1 MRRIPL
7 IWAPDSAIRGN
18 VRESEEAHMNHCR
31 KFILRPAI
39 ALWMIGGIIAG
50 SFTPNGEAQQSSPVA
65 DGGTNQASP
74 AALPKD
80 VYADSMFR
88 LPLPKREDLDDRG
101 KKIFDNIVS
110 PNNPTLAGLRGPAG
124 IMLNDPKLAELET
137 ALNQFLRYGSGLSG
151 RFRELA
157 ILVTARE
164 AHSQFEWA
172 AHEPQAL
179 KEGLDQKTIDIVKYG
194 ISSKGLP
201 EMDAVVIE
209 LGRQMFDQKKV
220 DSETY
225 ASALK
230 LFGPRG
236 LVDLVALMGNY
247 YGTAALLSTFD
258 MQLRPGQ
265 KPLLP

>member
-1 MRRIPL
+1 MPL
-7 IWAPDSAIRGN
+7 IRAPDSAIRGN
-18 VRESEEAHMNHCR
+18 VRESEEAHMSRSR
-31 KFILRPAI
+31 KFILRSAI
-39 ALWMIGGIIAG
+39 ALGIIGGFLAG
-50 SFTPNGEAQQSSPVA
+50 GFTKNGRARPISPAV

-80 VYADSMFR
+80 VYPDSMFR
-88 LPLPKREDLDDRG
+88 LPLPKREDLDERG
-101 KKIFDNIVS
+101 KKIYDDIVS
-110 PNNPTLAGLRGPAG
+110 PNHPTIAGLRGPAG
-124 IMLNDPKLAELET
+124 ILLADPKLAELET

-151 RFRELA
+151 RSRELA

-179 KEGLDQKTIDIVKYG
+179 QEGLDQRTIDIVKYG
-194 ISSKGLP
+194 SSSKGLP
-201 EMDAVVIE
+201 EMDAIVVE
-209 LGRQMFDQKKV
+209 LGRGLFDQKKV

-236 LVDLVALMGNY
+236 LVDLVGLMGNY
-247 YGTAALLSTFD
+247 YSTAALLSTFD

-265 KPLLP
+265 KPPLPQS

>member
-1 MRRIPL
+1 MPVIS
-7 IWAPDSAIRGN
+7 APDTAIRAN
-18 VRESEEAHMNHCR
+18 VRESEEEHMCHYR
-31 KFILRPAI
+31 KFILTPAT
-39 ALWMIGGIIAG
+39 ALWLIGGIMAG
-50 SFTPNGEAQQSSPVA
+50 GFTTNVGAQQSPSA
-65 DGGTNQASP
+65 TGEGTNQASP

-80 VYADSMFR
+80 VYPDSMFR

-101 KKIFDNIVS
+101 KKMYDNIVS
-110 PNNPTLAGLRGPAG
+110 PNNPTIAGLRGPAG
-124 IMLNDPKLAELET
+124 IFLNDPKLAELET

-151 RFRELA
+151 RSRELA

-179 KEGLDQKTIDIVKYG
+179 QEGLDQKTIDIVKYG
-194 ISSKGLP
+194 SSGKGLP
-201 EMDAVVIE
+201 EMDAVVVE
-209 LGRQMFDQKKV
+209 LGRQMFDKKKV

-247 YGTAALLSTFD
+247 YGTAALLATFD

-265 KPLLP
+265 KPPLP

>member
-1 MRRIPL
+1 M
-7 IWAPDSAIRGN
+7 APNSAIRDT
-18 VRESEEAHMNHCR
+18 VRELEEAHMSHSW
-31 KFILRPAI
+31 KFILRPSI

-50 SFTPNGEAQQSSPVA
+50 GFTNNGKARQGSATSNGE
-65 DGGTNQASP
+65 TNQASP
-74 AALPKD
+74 GALPKD
-80 VYADSMFR
+80 VYPDSMFR
-88 LPLPKREDLDDRG
+88 LPLPKREELDDRG
-101 KKIFDNIVS
+101 KKIYDTIVS

-124 IMLNDPKLAELET
+124 IILNDPKLAELEGP
-137 ALNQFLRYGSGLSG
+137 LNQYLRYGSGLNG
-151 RFRELA
+151 RVRELA

-179 KEGLDQKTIDIVKYG
+179 KEGLDQKTMDVVKYG
-194 ISSKGLP
+194 RSSKGLP

-220 DSETY
+220 DSEIY

-236 LVDLVALMGNY
+236 LVDLVSLMGNY
-247 YGTAALLSTFD
+247 CGTAALLSTFD
-258 MQLRPGQ
+258 MQLRQGQ

>member
-1 MRRIPL
+1 MRR
-7 IWAPDSAIRGN
+7 
-18 VRESEEAHMNHCR
+18 CR
-31 KFILRPAI
+31 KFILRPAV
-39 ALWMIGGIIAG
+39 ALWMVGGILAG
-50 SFTPNGEAQQSSPVA
+50 GFTTNGEAQQRSPVA
-65 DGGTNQASP
+65 GGGTDQASP
-74 AALPKD
+74 SALPKD
-80 VYADSMFR
+80 VYPDSMFR

-101 KKIFDNIVS
+101 KKSYDEIVS
-110 PNNPTLAGLRGPAG
+110 PNSPTIAGLRGPAG
-124 IMLNDPKLAELET
+124 ILLNDPKLAELER
-137 ALNQFLRYGSGLSG
+137 ALNQYLRYGSGLNG
-151 RFRELA
+151 RVRELA

-164 AHSQFEWA
+164 SHSQFEWA

-179 KEGLDQKTIDIVKYG
+179 QEGLDQKTIEIVKYG
-194 ISSKGLP
+194 RSSKGLP

-209 LGRQMFDQKKV
+209 LGRQMFGQKKV

-236 LVDLVALMGNY
+236 LVDLVSLMGNY
-247 YGTAALLSTFD
+247 CGTAALLSTFD

>member
-1 MRRIPL
+1 M
-7 IWAPDSAIRGN
+7 SQ
-18 VRESEEAHMNHCR
+18 CR
-31 KFILRPAI
+31 KFILRPAV
-39 ALWMIGGIIAG
+39 ALWMVGGILAG
-50 SFTPNGEAQQSSPVA
+50 GFTTNGEAQQSSPVA
-65 DGGTNQASP
+65 DAGNSQASP

-80 VYADSMFR
+80 VYPDSMFR

-101 KKIFDNIVS
+101 KKSYDDIVS
-110 PNNPTLAGLRGPAG
+110 PNNSTLAGLRGPAG
-124 IMLNDPKLAELET
+124 ILLNDSKLAELER
-137 ALNQFLRYGSGLSG
+137 ALNQYLCYGSGLTG
-151 RFRELA
+151 RVRELA

-179 KEGLDQKTIDIVKYG
+179 QEGLDQKTIDIVKYG
-194 ISSKGLP
+194 RSSKGIP

-209 LGRQMFDQKKV
+209 LGRQMFGQKKV

-265 KPLLP
+265 KPPLP

>member
-1 MRRIPL
+1 M
-7 IWAPDSAIRGN
+7 SYS
-18 VRESEEAHMNHCR
+18 REFM
-31 KFILRPAI
+31 LRPAI
-39 ALWMIGGIIAG
+39 ALLIAG
-50 SFTPNGEAQQSSPVA
+50 IVACGFIKNGNARQSSPA
-65 DGGTNQASP
+65 TDGGNNPASS

-80 VYADSMFR
+80 VYPDSMFR
-88 LPLPKREDLDDRG
+88 LPLPNREDLDDRG
-101 KKIFDNIVS
+101 KKLYDNIVS
-110 PNNPTLAGLRGPAG
+110 PNNHTLAGLQGPAG
-124 IMLNDPKLAELET
+124 ILLNDPKLAELET

-194 ISSKGLP
+194 RSSKGLP

-258 MQLRPGQ
+258 LQLRPGQ
-265 KPLLP
+265 KPPLP

>member
-1 MRRIPL
+1 MPL
-7 IWAPDSAIRGN
+7 IWAPDSAIRGT
-18 VRESEEAHMNHCR
+18 VRETEEAHMSRCR
-31 KFILRPAI
+31 KFILRPAV
-39 ALWMIGGIIAG
+39 ALWMIGGIVAG
-50 SFTPNGEAQQSSPVA
+50 GFTKNGKARQSTPA
-65 DGGTNQASP
+65 LDGGTNQASP

-80 VYADSMFR
+80 VYPDSMFR
-88 LPLPKREDLDDRG
+88 LPLAKREDLDDRG
-101 KKIFDNIVS
+101 KKIYDNIVS
-110 PNNPTLAGLRGPAG
+110 PNNPTIAGLRGPAG
-124 IMLNDPKLAELET
+124 ILLSDPKLAELET

-172 AHEPQAL
+172 AHEPQAIQ
-179 KEGLDQKTIDIVKYG
+179 EGLDQKTIAIVRDG
-194 ISSKGLP
+194 RSTKGLP

-209 LGRQMFDQKKV
+209 LGRQMFGQKIV

>member
-1 MRRIPL
+1 MEKHGKARPPRTEGPIRHLPLRFPRTCIRIPCSVF
-7 IWAPDSAIRGN
+7 PCRSARTWTI
-18 VRESEEAHMNHCR
+18 E
-31 KFILRPAI
+31 
-39 ALWMIGGIIAG
+39 
-50 SFTPNGEAQQSSPVA
+50 
-65 DGGTNQASP
+65 
-74 AALPKD
+74 
-80 VYADSMFR
+80 
-88 LPLPKREDLDDRG
+88 G
-101 KKIFDNIVS
+101 KKIYDNIVS
-110 PNNPTLAGLRGPAG
+110 PNNPTIAGLRGPAG
-124 IMLNDPKLAELET
+124 ILLNDPKLAELET

-179 KEGLDQKTIDIVKYG
+179 QEGLDRKTIDIVRDG
-194 ISSKGLP
+194 RSTKGLP

-209 LGRQMFDQKKV
+209 LGRQMFGQKKV

>member
-1 MRRIPL
+1 M
-7 IWAPDSAIRGN
+7 S
-18 VRESEEAHMNHCR
+18 HCR

-39 ALWMIGGIIAG
+39 ALWMVGGIMAG
-50 SFTPNGEAQQSSPVA
+50 GFTTNGEAQQSSPVA
-65 DGGTNQASP
+65 DGGNNQASP

-80 VYADSMFR
+80 VYPDSMFR

-101 KKIFDNIVS
+101 KKSYDDIVS

-124 IMLNDPKLAELET
+124 IMLNDPKLAELER
-137 ALNQFLRYGSGLSG
+137 ALNQYLRYGSGLNG
-151 RFRELA
+151 RVRELA

-179 KEGLDQKTIDIVKYG
+179 KEGLDQKTIEIVKYG
-194 ISSKGLP
+194 RSSKGLP

-209 LGRQMFDQKKV
+209 LGRQMFGQKKV

-236 LVDLVALMGNY
+236 LVDLVSLMGNY
-247 YGTAALLSTFD
+247 CGTAALLSTFD

>member
-1 MRRIPL
+1 MRR
-7 IWAPDSAIRGN
+7 
-18 VRESEEAHMNHCR
+18 CR
-31 KFILRPAI
+31 KFILRPAV
-39 ALWMIGGIIAG
+39 ALWMVGGILAG
-50 SFTPNGEAQQSSPVA
+50 GFTTNGEAQQSSPVA
-65 DGGTNQASP
+65 GGGTDQASP
-74 AALPKD
+74 SALPKD
-80 VYADSMFR
+80 VYPDSMFR

-101 KKIFDNIVS
+101 KKSYDDIVS
-110 PNNPTLAGLRGPAG
+110 PNSPTLAGLRGPAG
-124 IMLNDPKLAELET
+124 ILLNDPKLAELER
-137 ALNQFLRYGSGLSG
+137 ALNQYLRYGSGLNG
-151 RFRELA
+151 RVRELA

-164 AHSQFEWA
+164 SHSQFEWA

-179 KEGLDQKTIDIVKYG
+179 QEGLDQKTIEIVKYG
-194 ISSKGLP
+194 RSSKGLP

-209 LGRQMFDQKKV
+209 LGRQMFGQKKV

-236 LVDLVALMGNY
+236 LVDLVSLMGNY
-247 YGTAALLSTFD
+247 CGTAALLSTFD

>member
-1 MRRIPL
+1 MSQCL
-7 IWAPDSAIRGN
+7 
-18 VRESEEAHMNHCR
+18 
-31 KFILRPAI
+31 KFILRPAV
-39 ALWMIGGIIAG
+39 ALWMVGGILAG
-50 SFTPNGEAQQSSPVA
+50 GFTTNGEAQQRSPVA
-65 DGGTNQASP
+65 GGGTNQASP

-80 VYADSMFR
+80 VYPDSMFR

-101 KKIFDNIVS
+101 KKSYDDIVS
-110 PNNPTLAGLRGPAG
+110 PNGPTIAGLQGPAG
-124 IMLNDPKLAELET
+124 ILLNDPKLAELER
-137 ALNQFLRYGSGLSG
+137 ALNQYLRYGSGLNG
-151 RFRELA
+151 RVRELA

-164 AHSQFEWA
+164 SHSQFEWA

-179 KEGLDQKTIDIVKYG
+179 QEGLDQKTIEIVKYG
-194 ISSKGLP
+194 RSSKGLP

-209 LGRQMFDQKKV
+209 LGRQMFGQKKV

-236 LVDLVALMGNY
+236 LVDLVSLMGNY
-247 YGTAALLSTFD
+247 CGTAALLSTFD

>member
-1 MRRIPL
+1 M
-7 IWAPDSAIRGN
+7 A
-18 VRESEEAHMNHCR
+18 
-31 KFILRPAI
+31 
-39 ALWMIGGIIAG
+39 GG
-50 SFTPNGEAQQSSPVA
+50 FTTNGAAQQSSPAVDA
-65 DGGTNQASP
+65 GTNQASP

-80 VYADSMFR
+80 VYPDSMFR

-101 KKIFDNIVS
+101 KKSYDDLVS
-110 PNNPTLAGLRGPAG
+110 PNNPTIAGLRGPAG
-124 IMLNDPKLAELET
+124 ILLNDPKLADLER
-137 ALNQFLRYGSGLSG
+137 ALNQYLRYGSGLNG
-151 RFRELA
+151 RVRELA

-164 AHSQFEWA
+164 AHNQFEWA

-179 KEGLDQKTIDIVKYG
+179 QEGLDQKTIEIVKYG
-194 ISSKGLP
+194 RSSKGLP

-209 LGRQMFDQKKV
+209 LGRQMFGQKKV

-236 LVDLVALMGNY
+236 LVDLVSLMGNY